1 MLMKH
6 NKRGLLSLQLVIIK
20 VFQGSPLAL
29 IWDTMLFL
37 LLILALILL
46 MVAPIFLSL
55 TMPTGS

>member
-1 MLMKH
+1 MKH
-6 NKRGLLSLQLVIIK
+6 NKRELLSLQLVIIK
-20 VFQGSPLAL
+20 VFQGIPLAL